1 MKWLSGYLSLFA
13 SSATLVCCALP
24 ALFVALGM
32 GAVLA
37 GFVSHVPQVVWLSE
51 HKVWVFSVAGML
63 LTLNTVVR
71 IWNRSQV
78 CEIGTSTTAVCQTT
92 RDYSGWVHWIAV
104 ALFVAGGFFAYGLPL
119 LIV

>member
-37 GFVSHVPQVVWLSE
+37 GVVSNVPQVVWLSE
-51 HKVWVFSVAGML
+51 HKVWVFSVAGTL
-63 LTLNTVVR
+63 LMFNTVVR
-71 IWNRSQV
+71 VWNRTQV
-78 CEIGTSTTAVCQTT
+78 CETGTSTTAVCQTT
-92 RDYSGWVHWIAV
+92 RDFSGWVHWIAV
-104 ALFVAGGFFAYGLPL
+104 GLFLTGVFFAYGLPFL
-119 LIV
+119 FM